1 MARNIDGLVLNG
13 QSYDFTVTDT
23 NLADI
28 ETDAGAASKAY
39 AVGEHLILD
48 GVYYVV
54 TAPIAENDGLVVG
67 TNINVATVGAEIT
80 GLRNS
85 FSQALTDLKATPIA
99 QAVGAVGT
107 TFASVIAKLAEI
119 VNHGAWSANMSDTG
133 SVTIPAGYHDGTGT
147 VKTNG
152 TLFINS
158 NGTYNVSE
166 YAQVV
171 ATGLNIGK
179 QSFTIPGSI
188 VSGIT
193 NDFPTSRDVAYT
205 VTLANAPKNG
215 AINIDAYTGPKHNNN
230 IGYVLSFNLNRYV
243 VSGKN
248 VTLYMRSNQNV
259 SSGYAAS
266 TANGSITISYTY

>member
-13 QSYDFTVTDT
+13 QSYNFTVTDT

-48 GVYYVV
+48 GQYYVV

-67 TNINVATVGAEIT
+67 TNIDVATVGTEIT

-119 VNHGAWSANMSDTG
+119 VNHGAWSANMANTG
-133 SVTIPAGYHDGTGT
+133 SVTIPKGYHDGAGT
-147 VKTNG
+147 VKTSGTATITTNG
-152 TLFINS
+152 THNIAQYSSAYVNVPSQTSAPIVYNYGASVRELSVSAGDISKYKACIACNLGAGGFDYFYINNGVGSRVTGADNVYFYLTQSGGTFTAHSYRYASS
-158 NGTYNVSE
+158 NIAMWLV
-166 YAQVV
+166 
-171 ATGLNIGK
+171 
-179 QSFTIPGSI
+179 
-188 VSGIT
+188 
-193 NDFPTSRDVAYT
+193 
-205 VTLANAPKNG
+205 
-215 AINIDAYTGPKHNNN
+215 
-230 IGYVLSFNLNRYV
+230 
-243 VSGKN
+243 
-248 VTLYMRSNQNV
+248 
-259 SSGYAAS
+259 
-266 TANGSITISYTY
+266 